1 MIGVALVVQGSVDPE
16 RRLAGLTLVLRAVLE
31 LQKRGAER
39 IVVIAPEDAAL
50 PSLTDPRVT
59 VPLERAA
66 ALDAPTDAFVFA
78 RHDLVVDPA
87 ASLEVSTPTLDTLSS
102 WRPANAWSVEVNDD
116 DGRREAT
123 RLLFEACRKSVD
135 GIVSRHLNRHVS
147 LTLSRWLVDTPV
159 TPNAMTIATFAV
171 GLVATWLVLDASYAT
186 TAAAGVLMQLNSI
199 LDGCDGE
206 LARVRHQGSKLGQWL
221 DTVGDDLSNVLF
233 WTALGFGA
241 RVIDPE
247 GVWMAPAAWITAAA
261 NGLAA
266 LLNYALLAR
275 KGSGDF
281 YALREDELTEARA
294 FTKVAS
300 FLANTVLKQDFF
312 LLFVMLV
319 ALAGVLHWV
328 TPLLALAAVL
338 TLGGAVVR
346 VWRAAA
352 TRKAGIR

>member
-1 MIGVALVVQGSVDPE
+1 
-16 RRLAGLTLVLRAVLE
+16 
-31 LQKRGAER
+31 
-39 IVVIAPEDAAL
+39 
-50 PSLTDPRVT
+50 
-59 VPLERAA
+59 
-66 ALDAPTDAFVFA
+66 
-78 RHDLVVDPA
+78 
-87 ASLEVSTPTLDTLSS
+87 
-102 WRPANAWSVEVNDD
+102 VEVNDD

-241 RVIDPE
+241 RAIDPE
-247 GVWMAPAAWITAAA
+247 GVWMAPAAWITAAG

-266 LLNYALLAR
+266 LINYGLLAR

-281 YALREDELTEARA
+281 YALREDEPADASA

-328 TPLLALAAVL
+328 TPLLALAAVV
-338 TLGGAVVR
+338 TLGGAVAR
-346 VWRAAA
+346 VWRA
-352 TRKAGIR
+352 R